1 MSTRII
7 LADDHGIMREG
18 LRALLEKQPGIE
30 VIAEAENGRTTVEL
44 SRELKPD
51 VVIID
56 IAMPDLNGIEATRQ
70 IVAESP
76 GVKVIALSMHSDRKF
91 VREMLSAGA
100 SGYMLKDSAFEELDK
115 AISTV
120 NDNKTYL
127 SPGIADTVVKDYL
140 GKIVTDNSAASIALT
155 KREREV
161 LQLFAEGK
169 TTKQIASLLFV
180 SIKTIETH
188 RKQIMDKLGLNSIAE
203 LTKYAIREGL
213 TSLEK

>member
-76 GVKVIALSMHSDRKF
+76 GIKVIALSMHSDRKF

>member
-18 LRALLEKQPGIE
+18 LRALLEKKPGIE

-120 NDNKTYL
+120 NDNQTYL

-155 KREREV
+155 NREREV

-169 TTKQIASLLFV
+169 TTKQIASLLFL

-188 RKQIMDKLGLNSIAE
+188 RKQIMGKLGLNGIAE